1 MTVSVNSVID
11 RVQQVLQD
19 TTGVRWPVVEELVLW
34 INDAQREIALLKPDA
49 SAVNET
55 VTLAA
60 GTKQTIPSNGNRL
73 LKVVRNVVGTAPS
86 SSIRLIDGNILD
98 SQTPDWHSAGVSGA
112 AAHTTT
118 IKHYIYNDQNP
129 RVFYVYPGALGSTV
143 KVDIIYSAN
152 PAPVQALSAVS
163 VWNSET
169 SYETGNRVS
178 YNSKVYQAASNSTD
192 QTPDAEGS
200 TFWTEVNGYNL
211 SIPDIFANAVMNYVL
226 YMAYMKDADFAG
238 SAQRAANHYNL
249 FQTSITGKAQIDTVT
264 SPNAE
269 RNIQPVAGA

>member
-55 VTLAA
+55 VNLVA

-73 LKVVRNVVGTAPS
+73 LKVVRNVVGTSPS

-98 SQTPDWHSAGVSGA
+98 SQTPDWHSSSVSGA

-129 RVFYVYPGALGSTV
+129 RVFYVYPGALGTTV

-163 VWNSET
+163 VWDSAT

-178 YNSKVYQAASNSTD
+178 YNSKVYQAASNSTN

-200 TFWTEVNGYNL
+200 TFWNEVNGYNL

-226 YMAYMKDADFAG
+226 YMAYMKDAEFAG